1 MEFVLLEINKVDL
14 LTGVVGALIVALI
27 TWSLTKA
34 IHYFTQ
40 KPRIIIQYNEH
51 PEMNYE
57 DAISHFG
64 VVDRDGTFDKKKS
77 KVRYKQVYHFKITI
91 HNHSKYDAYYPIF
104 GVMNHP
110 KHYHI
115 DDLDSNSVILANS
128 KVVLNGSYSFTYD
141 RKPEQRYHNIL
152 KPIEIE
158 NVWFMMK
165 YQNDKRK
172 NFYTVYRNGLSE
184 IVNFKPIS

>member
-1 MEFVLLEINKVDL
+1 MIKEIL
-14 LTGVVGALIVALI
+14 IALIIGLI
-27 TWSLTKA
+27 IWIVTKL
-34 IHYFTQ
+34 YNFFFE
-40 KPRIIIQYNEH
+40 KPRLVIQYTEH
-51 PEMNYE
+51 STMNYE

-77 KVRYKQVYHFKITI
+77 KIRYKQVYHFKITI
-91 HNHSKYDAYYPIF
+91 HNHSKYDAYYPVF

-141 RKPEQRYHNIL
+141 RKPEDRYNNIL

-165 YQNDKRK
+165 YQNDKGK
-172 NFYTVYRNGLSE
+172 NFYTAYRNGVSE
-184 IVNFKPIS
+184 ILNFEPIT